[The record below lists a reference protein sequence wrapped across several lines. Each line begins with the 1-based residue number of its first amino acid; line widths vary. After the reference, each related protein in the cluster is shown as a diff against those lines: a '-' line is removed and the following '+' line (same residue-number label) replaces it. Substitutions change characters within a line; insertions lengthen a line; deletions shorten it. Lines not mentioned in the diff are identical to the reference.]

1 MINIKIRMYP
11 FKFNPILKSTIWGGE
26 KIIPFKQL
34 NEIQQEQVGESW
46 EISNVPNDESIVAN
60 GADTGKTLSDLV
72 KEYKHDLVGKENYE
86 RFGNNFPL
94 LIKFIDACDDLSIQ
108 VHPNDELAQKRHQSM
123 GKTEMWYV
131 IDNNQGQAHLCSGL
145 KKSITPDEYASMIE
159 NNTICDALANY
170 AVQPGDVFF
179 LPAGRIHSI
188 GAGCF
193 IAEIQQTS
201 NITYRIYDFNR
212 KDKNGNT
219 RELHT
224 ELSKDA
230 IDYQVESDYRT
241 HYTPKLNEPVELV
254 SCPYFTT
261 SVYDLTENM
270 TLDYSELDSFVIL
283 ICMEG
288 QCTIKDNEEHELT
301 MQAGESILFPATTGE
316 IHLYI
321 DKQVKFLE
329 TYV

>member
-1 MINIKIRMYP
+1 MLFRSDGADAGKNLTQMV
-11 FKFNPILKSTIWGGE
+11 
-26 KIIPFKQL
+26 
-34 NEIQQEQVGESW
+34 NEYKGALVGES
-46 EISNVPNDESIVAN
+46 NYTRFN
-60 GADTGKTLSDLV
+60 GK
-72 KEYKHDLVGKENYE
+72 
-86 RFGNNFPL
+86 FPL
-94 LIKFIDACDDLSIQ
+94 LIKFIDAQDNLSIQ
-108 VHPNDELAQKRHQSM
+108 VHPNDELAKKRHNSM

-131 IDNNQGQAHLCSGL
+131 IGNDGGKAHLRSGL
-145 KKSITPDEYASMIE
+145 SKEITPDQYSAMIAD
-159 NNTICDALANY
+159 NTICDALSDY
-170 AVQPGDVFF
+170 AVNPGDVFF

-230 IDYQVESDYRT
+230 IDYTVESDYRT
-241 HYTPKLNEPVELV
+241 HYTPKKDEPVELV
-254 SCPYFTT
+254 TCPYFTT

-270 TLDYSELDSFVIL
+270 TMDYSELDSFVIY

-288 QCTIKDNEEHELT
+288 AAKVTDNEGHEVT
-301 MQAGESILFPATTGE
+301 MKAGESVLFPATTKT
-316 IHLYI
+316 L
-321 DKQVKFLE
+321 QVVPDGQAKFLE

>member
-1 MINIKIRMYP
+1 MVSEYKGA
-11 FKFNPILKSTIWGGE
+11 L
-26 KIIPFKQL
+26 
-34 NEIQQEQVGESW
+34 VGET
-46 EISNVPNDESIVAN
+46 NYKRFN
-60 GADTGKTLSDLV
+60 GK
-72 KEYKHDLVGKENYE
+72 
-86 RFGNNFPL
+86 FPL
-94 LIKFIDACDDLSIQ
+94 LIKFIDAQQDLSIQ
-108 VHPNDELAQKRHQSM
+108 VHPNDELAMKRHNSM

-131 IDNNQGQAHLCSGL
+131 IGNDGGKAHLRSGL
-145 KKSITPDEYASMIE
+145 IKQITPDQYAAMFADY
-159 NNTICDALANY
+159 TFCDALSDY
-170 AVQPGDVFF
+170 AVLPGDVFF

-230 IDYQVESDYRT
+230 IDYTVSEDYRT
-241 HYTPKLNEPVELV
+241 HYTPNQNEPVELV
-254 SCPYFTT
+254 TCPYFTT
-261 SVYDLTENM
+261 SVYDLTEQM
-270 TLDYSELDSFVIL
+270 SLDYTELDSFVIY

-288 QCTIKDNEEHELT
+288 ACTVTDNEGNT
-301 MQAGESILFPATTGE
+301 INMQAGESVLFPATTKTLEVVPNG
-316 IHLYI
+316 H
-321 DKQVKFLE
+321 VKFLE